1 MLRNQVI
8 WVSKVP
14 FATYLCLLYDYTW
27 FRYFEAFTTLP
38 HEKFSSRLRATSRLM
53 RDVSIVLH
61 HQDAGVRGGGLLI
74 LSFSGS

>member
-14 FATYLCLLYDYTW
+14 LPPGYDYTW
-27 FRYFEAFTTLP
+27 FRCFEAFTTLP